1 MKRPGLTTIVCS
13 KTWNKSQ
20 KGAQS
25 NKVYPFSEN
34 QLIKWGTMI
43 ILTPN
48 HWCLKVFT
56 RVASSTSSP
65 ISSTNAFPFY
75 PRWIKHEK
83 RKAWEMLDSPNKWF
97 TWHSWKI
104 QVCTMPELWNH
115 HIHLFNPTWDMEPN
129 KLVSFLGLPFWISAV
144 RADNI

>member
-20 KGAQS
+20 RGAQS

-34 QLIKWGTMI
+34 HLIKGGTMI
-43 ILTPN
+43 ILAPN
-48 HWCLKVFT
+48 RWCLKVFT
-56 RVASSTSSP
+56 RVVSSTSSP

-83 RKAWEMLDSPNKWF
+83 RKAWKMLDSPNKWF
-97 TWHSWKI
+97 TFLKDTGVYHAWTVESSYPPI
-104 QVCTMPELWNH
+104 QPYLRHGTKHIGQFLRIAILNVC
-115 HIHLFNPTWDMEPN
+115 
-129 KLVSFLGLPFWISAV
+129 GQ
-144 RADNI
+144 ADNI